1 MNTSEFE
8 ETAASVPHGSPESE
22 YARRLRARQRQI
34 ESVRNLHRRL
44 WVYISAAALGCMIVS
59 WVAFSSHLISKLWIL
74 LPSVV
79 ALSMLRALG
88 RNAQLH
94 GRVER
99 IIRFYEVGLARLSHQ
114 WQGRGVTGDELRPA
128 DHAYA
133 SDLDLFGTGSLFE
146 LLCTARTGIGR
157 ATLANWLLYPAQ
169 SEEVAKR
176 QAAIG
181 ELREALDLQEEWASV
196 KGGGMEHPATSVREW
211 TNAPAIVFPFY
222 SRALAITLPIC
233 LVIFSLFAGAG
244 AVGHNT
250 KWAVAVA
257 AALEGLLAIS
267 LRKKTKL
274 IAANLVVPLFELEL
288 LVPLLLRIE
297 GLVLDCPSLKSLQ
310 LRLVA
315 SSGHPSKQIGRLQ
328 AWGWLLH
335 LRRFEYFAVLVS
347 PLLWG
352 TNLAILTER
361 WRERNRAAL
370 DRWLEALGQFEALLC
385 LARYHY
391 ENPDHTF
398 AVIKLDS
405 PAAFEAEGLG
415 HPLLDRRTC
424 VRCDLQL
431 DAQGTQLIMVSGSNM
446 SGKSTLLRSV
456 GLNSVLA
463 MTGAPVRAA
472 RLHMSPL
479 QIGCSIAV
487 HDSLLQGKSRF
498 QAEVERL
505 TLMLALARTN
515 KLLFLL
521 DEVLGGTNSADRL
534 FGARALV
541 QQLIASG
548 AVGMV
553 TTHDLALTE
562 IAKDLVRRAI
572 NVHFEEHYEDGQMR
586 FDYRMRPSVLS
597 RTNGINV
604 MAALGLLPEGF
615 VRNEDS

>member
-34 ESVRNLHRRL
+34 ESIRNLHRRL

-88 RNAQLH
+88 RNAELH

-181 ELREALDLQEEWASV
+181 ELREALISRRVGVCKRRGYGASRDI
-196 KGGGMEHPATSVREW
+196 GPRW

-222 SRALAITLPIC
+222 LRALAITLPIC

-257 AALEGLLAIS
+257 AALEGLLAIPFG
-267 LRKKTKL
+267 KK
-274 IAANLVVPLFELEL
+274 
-288 LVPLLLRIE
+288 
-297 GLVLDCPSLKSLQ
+297 
-310 LRLVA
+310 
-315 SSGHPSKQIGRLQ
+315 
-328 AWGWLLH
+328 
-335 LRRFEYFAVLVS
+335 
-347 PLLWG
+347 
-352 TNLAILTER
+352 
-361 WRERNRAAL
+361 
-370 DRWLEALGQFEALLC
+370 
-385 LARYHY
+385 
-391 ENPDHTF
+391 
-398 AVIKLDS
+398 
-405 PAAFEAEGLG
+405 
-415 HPLLDRRTC
+415 
-424 VRCDLQL
+424 
-431 DAQGTQLIMVSGSNM
+431 
-446 SGKSTLLRSV
+446 RS
-456 GLNSVLA
+456 
-463 MTGAPVRAA
+463 
-472 RLHMSPL
+472 
-479 QIGCSIAV
+479 
-487 HDSLLQGKSRF
+487 
-498 QAEVERL
+498 
-505 TLMLALARTN
+505 
-515 KLLFLL
+515 
-521 DEVLGGTNSADRL
+521 
-534 FGARALV
+534 
-541 QQLIASG
+541 
-548 AVGMV
+548 
-553 TTHDLALTE
+553 
-562 IAKDLVRRAI
+562 
-572 NVHFEEHYEDGQMR
+572 
-586 FDYRMRPSVLS
+586 
-597 RTNGINV
+597 
-604 MAALGLLPEGF
+604 
-615 VRNEDS
+615 